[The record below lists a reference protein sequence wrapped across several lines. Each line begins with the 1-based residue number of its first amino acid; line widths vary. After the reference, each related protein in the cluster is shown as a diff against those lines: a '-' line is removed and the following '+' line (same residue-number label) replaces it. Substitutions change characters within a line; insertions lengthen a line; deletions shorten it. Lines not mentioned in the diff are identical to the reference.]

1 MKIEK
6 GVVTKF
12 ILEKLAEASE
22 LALEAMFPRN
32 RAEGRLWR
40 KIFGLPTHY
49 EFSKDNFSATL
60 SRLKNQ
66 GLVDRLGSRKYAKW
80 RLTIKG
86 QDKLGSFKI
95 SLLKPDGIPRLVMY
109 DIPEK
114 ERKKRDLLRSE
125 LAAYNYQQLQR
136 SVWLGYSPLPEKFIQ
151 NLRDF
156 GLKNKVH
163 IVSINKT
170 GTLSEF

>member
-1 MKIEK
+1 MKVKK
-6 GVVTKF
+6 GLVTKF
-12 ILEKLAEASE
+12 ILEKLAEVNE

-40 KIFGLPTHY
+40 TIFGLPAYY

-66 GLVDRLGSRKYAKW
+66 GLVDRLGGRKYAKW
-80 RLTIKG
+80 RLTLKG
-86 QDKLGSFKI
+86 KNKLGSLKMNLI
-95 SLLKPDGIPRLVMY
+95 KPDGIPRLVMY
-109 DIPEK
+109 DVPEK
-114 ERKKRDLLRSE
+114 ERRKRDLLRLE
-125 LAAYNYQQLQR
+125 LVACNYQQLQR

-151 NLRDF
+151 SLRDL